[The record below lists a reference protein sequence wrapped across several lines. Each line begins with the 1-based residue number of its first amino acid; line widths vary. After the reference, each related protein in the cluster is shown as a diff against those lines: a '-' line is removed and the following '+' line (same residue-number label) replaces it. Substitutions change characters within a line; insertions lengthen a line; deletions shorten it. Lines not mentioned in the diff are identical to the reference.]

1 MLLLSFLLITHVH
14 THFSPPTF
22 HFCFFLSL
30 AFILLA
36 LLLLMFNIKDP
47 SLHLGWKTCAVIP
60 EMEVTACCQNII
72 FAYSHCFF
80 LQKEINTANSVDFK
94 QSLAT
99 LLAVER
105 LLQKHQVHWN
115 HALMVFVSLSRSFL
129 YHFILS
135 PSLPWP
141 LFHLFILSL
150 FLFSFSC
157 TSSSLI
163 YRALK
168 MLSFILLL

>member
-1 MLLLSFLLITHVH
+1 MYCISETMSSVTWLYASLIFPLHNTCTH
-14 THFSPPTF
+14 TFFSSYIS
-22 HFCFFLSL
+22 FCFFLSL

-72 FAYSHCFF
+72 FVYSHCFF

-105 LLQKHQVHWN
+105 LLQKHQVH
-115 HALMVFVSLSRSFL
+115 
-129 YHFILS
+129 
-135 PSLPWP
+135 
-141 LFHLFILSL
+141 
-150 FLFSFSC
+150 
-157 TSSSLI
+157 
-163 YRALK
+163 
-168 MLSFILLL
+168 